1 LILVKPHGNGYA
13 RPGRPHRIA
22 LLIAQGGLMN
32 RDAYVQKMKEQL
44 DQWNAEAAKWEAK
57 AKEAQASMKAEYEK
71 QIGMLHSRRD
81 EAMYQLKLLQGAS
94 TDAWRDMIKGSDQAL
109 KAMQE
114 AFNRARSHFEK
125 NK

>member
-1 LILVKPHGNGYA
+1 
-13 RPGRPHRIA
+13 
-22 LLIAQGGLMN
+22 MN
-32 RDAYVQKMKEQL
+32 RDAYVQKMKDQL

-71 QIGMLHSRRD
+71 QLVMLNSRRD

-94 TDAWRDMIKGSDQAL
+94 TDAWQDMMKGSDQAL
-109 KAMQE
+109 KSMQE

-125 NK
+125 K